1 MQGLNEIKSSK
12 NLIKCKKGGI
22 QWNSVRSWLN
32 RPLSIEPFFV
42 LAGTS
47 DKNVQKL
54 PNIFVLGQF
63 NKISKGLTAMQGKQS
78 TQGLQ
83 VKGGLDED

>member
-1 MQGLNEIKSSK
+1 M
-12 NLIKCKKGGI
+12 
-22 QWNSVRSWLN
+22 
-32 RPLSIEPFFV
+32 